1 MACMTP
7 RITKWVVLA
16 GIVAL
21 VVGLLWIGPYFR
33 SRRGGG
39 ISVNSDYPFAAET
52 SGIGTSGR
60 DQHVDSLPN
69 SDATLHDLETL
80 LGVNDENELIGRR
93 VDFHVRVSDMNN
105 YGAMWIGNGSNRALV
120 VLARDNRT
128 NGQRDRGVA
137 SPNNIQPVKA
147 GQMAHITGTI
157 ERVPKDDEARY
168 SWGLAD
174 PQHQGDIDLKVYIRA
189 DSVTPEG

>member
-1 MACMTP
+1 M
-7 RITKWVVLA
+7 LA
-16 GIVAL
+16 LIVAL
-21 VVGLLWIGPYFR
+21 LWVGPYFR
-33 SRRGGG
+33 SRRGIG
-39 ISVNSDYPFAAET
+39 ISARGDYPHAQET
-52 SGIGTSGR
+52 SGVGTTGR
-60 DQHVDSLPN
+60 DEHVEPLTN
-69 SDATLHDLETL
+69 SDATLHDLETM
-80 LGVNDENELIGRR
+80 LGVNDENQLIGRR
-93 VDFHVRVSDMNN
+93 VDFHVRASDMNN

-128 NGQRDRGVA
+128 SAQRDRGVP

-157 ERVPKDDEARY
+157 ERIPKDDEARF

-174 PQHQGDIDLKVYIRA
+174 SQHQANTDLKVYIRA